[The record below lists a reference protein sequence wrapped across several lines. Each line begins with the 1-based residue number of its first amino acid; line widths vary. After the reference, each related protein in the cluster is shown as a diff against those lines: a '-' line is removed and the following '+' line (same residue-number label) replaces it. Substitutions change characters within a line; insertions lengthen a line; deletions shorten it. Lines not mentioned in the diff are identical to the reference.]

1 MKHLTKILNISIK
14 RIEDGDLETAKLA
27 IKQVISELQN
37 INSKDVPKT
46 EEVVVED
53 NEKESFKNY
62 FIKLIKDLVI
72 TERDEEITDE
82 GEEPYIVKEYRKNGV
97 IVMEYLI
104 QEKKFYLHPRRMGID
119 TTSLNQKTDIE
130 LYGGNRKFDLI
141 VKGILKDFYKVPI
154 DEVRLF

>member
-82 GEEPYIVKEYRKNGV
+82 
-97 IVMEYLI
+97 
-104 QEKKFYLHPRRMGID
+104 
-119 TTSLNQKTDIE
+119 E